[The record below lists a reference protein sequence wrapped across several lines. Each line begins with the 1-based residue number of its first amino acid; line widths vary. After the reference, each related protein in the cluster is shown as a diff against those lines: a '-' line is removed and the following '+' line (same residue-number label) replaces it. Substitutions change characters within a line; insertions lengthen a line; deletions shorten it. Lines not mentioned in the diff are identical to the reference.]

1 MVVRS
6 LTPQQDLSTSSSR
19 VATRNALAVALST
32 IPSRSI
38 IFAKAPCSC
47 MILARAPGSIAAE
60 EYEEEGFVMKVDKFK
75 RQATLRVSTG
85 GRLDVNFFLSYST
98 DEHPGR
104 ELIIDVLNSER
115 SFIPLED
122 ILKDEIL
129 MIGKNRFMDVELTDR
144 DLLPETLEAREIE
157 VQIELINGDLV
168 EGSFYTDLPPDKLR
182 LSDYLNFTPQFIY
195 LCRDRND
202 VILNKDY
209 ILSLT
214 HR

>member
-1 MVVRS
+1 
-6 LTPQQDLSTSSSR
+6 
-19 VATRNALAVALST
+19 
-32 IPSRSI
+32 
-38 IFAKAPCSC
+38 
-47 MILARAPGSIAAE
+47 
-60 EYEEEGFVMKVDKFK
+60 MKVDKFK

-85 GRLDVNFFLSYST
+85 CVLDVYFFLSYST
-98 DEHPGR
+98 EKHPGR
-104 ELIIDVLNSER
+104 ELIIDILNSER

-144 DLLPETLEAREIE
+144 DLLPETQEAREIE

-168 EGSFYTDLPPDKLR
+168 EGIFYTDLPSDKLR

-195 LCRDRND
+195 LCREQND

-209 ILSLT
+209 ILSLK

>member
-1 MVVRS
+1 LHVHQEK
-6 LTPQQDLSTSSSR
+6 T
-19 VATRNALAVALST
+19 
-32 IPSRSI
+32 
-38 IFAKAPCSC
+38 
-47 MILARAPGSIAAE
+47 AAE
-60 EYEEEGFVMKVDKFK
+60 EQWEEGFVMKVDKFK

-85 GRLDVNFFLSYST
+85 GVLDVNFFLSYSA
-98 DEHPGR
+98 DKHSGR
-104 ELIIDVLNSER
+104 ELIIDILNSER

-144 DLLPETLEAREIE
+144 DLLPETQEARQIE

-168 EGSFYTDLPPDKLR
+168 EGIFYTDLPPDKLR

-195 LCRDRND
+195 LCREQND

-209 ILSLT
+209 ILSLK

>member
-1 MVVRS
+1 LHVNQEK
-6 LTPQQDLSTSSSR
+6 T
-19 VATRNALAVALST
+19 
-32 IPSRSI
+32 
-38 IFAKAPCSC
+38 
-47 MILARAPGSIAAE
+47 AAE
-60 EYEEEGFVMKVDKFK
+60 EQWEEGFVMKVDKFK

-85 GRLDVNFFLSYST
+85 GVLDVNFFLSYST
-98 DEHPGR
+98 DKHSGR
-104 ELIIDVLNSER
+104 ELIIDILNSER

-144 DLLPETLEAREIE
+144 DLLPETQEARQIE

-168 EGSFYTDLPPDKLR
+168 EGIFYTDLPPDKLR

-195 LCRDRND
+195 LCRQQND

-209 ILSLT
+209 ILSLK